1 MSQYLARVLLLGL
14 VVSGISACSSMD
26 FSNRTI
32 HQGNLNISSLASKLH
47 NGMSKKVVASIMGTS
62 LISPMF
68 NNNRWDYTQ
77 TSQKPRQD
85 IVIKSLALYF
95 KSNLLVKIKS
105 S

>member
-1 MSQYLARVLLLGL
+1 MTQHLSRALLLGL
-14 VVSGISACSSMD
+14 VISGITACASMD

-32 HQGNLNISSLASKLH
+32 RQGNLNINSSASRLH
-47 NGMSKKVVASIMGTS
+47 NGMTKKEVATIMGTS
-62 LISPMF
+62 LIAPMF

-95 KSNLLVKIKS
+95 KSNHLVKIERS
-105 S
+105 